1 MNEDIACRTDSLTKK
16 AEGQA
21 WQKLLLGCG
30 GTYEVAWDTAAAVTP
45 MGSLVYFAQYL
56 NAGGLLD
63 GLVSD
68 CPLEYRSGNAPGKR
82 AVIGTTLLAILNGQ
96 TRYAHIN
103 ALRQDRVSAEV
114 LNVAKIVSEDSVR
127 RAFQKGPEAAW
138 DTWLRRHE
146 RAVWEPLLT
155 EPYVLDIDNTV
166 KPLYGHQEGAELG
179 YNPQKPGRPSHNYHT
194 YFIGSLR
201 LVLGVE
207 VHGGKQHSG
216 RHSMPGLWAL
226 LDGLPPVCRPQLIRG
241 DVSYG
246 NEQTMLEAENRGQG
260 YLFKLRQTTKVCAQI
275 ERLERTSEVW
285 SDAGEGWQGTEA
297 ALKLMG
303 WTRARRCVF
312 LRRPA
317 ERTPSRPALP
327 ASTEFAFVQVLDHGL
342 CYEYIV
348 LITNT
353 DLDLM
358 ALSQAYRDR
367 ADCENV
373 FDEIKNQWG
382 WAGFVTQDLRRC
394 RIMARLIALVYN
406 WWNIFTRLAQPD
418 RHMEAVTSRPLLLHA
433 VGRLD
438 TTARRKIVRLTS
450 THALADKVKMVLSR
464 IGEFFNRLKTIAEQL
479 SPEAIWAIILSVAFR
494 VWLRGKGLHPVVDGN
509 QTLLLLTT

>member
-1 MNEDIACRTDSLTKK
+1 MNEDVACRADDLTKV
-16 AEGQA
+16 ADGQA

-82 AVIGTTLLAILNGQ
+82 PVIGTMLLAILNGQ

-127 RAFQKGPEAAW
+127 RAFQKGPEAVW

-155 EPYVLDIDNTV
+155 EPYVLDIDNTI

-179 YNPQKPGRPSHNYHT
+179 HNPQKPGRPSHNYHT

-226 LDGLPPVCRPQLIRG
+226 LDGLPAVCRPRLIRG

-246 NEQTMLEAENRGQG
+246 NEQTMLEAESRGQG
-260 YLFKLRQTTKVCAQI
+260 YLFKLRQTTKVRAQI
-275 ERLERTSEVW
+275 ERLERTAEAW
-285 SDAGEGWQGTEA
+285 SDAGGGWQGAET

-327 ASTEFAFVQVLDHGL
+327 ASTEFAFVQVLDHGP

-348 LITNT
+348 LVTNT

-358 ALSQAYRDR
+358 AVSQAYRDR

-406 WWNIFTRLAQPD
+406 WWTIFTRLAQPD
-418 RHMEAVTSRPLLLHA
+418 RHLEAVTSRPLLLHA
-433 VGRLD
+433 VGRLV
-438 TTARRKIVRLTS
+438 TTGRRKIVRLTS
-450 THALADKVKMVLSR
+450 THALAGKVQVVLSR
-464 IGEFFNRLKTIAEQL
+464 IGAFFNRLKTIAEQL

>member
-1 MNEDIACRTDSLTKK
+1 MNEDVACSAEDLTKV
-16 AEGQA
+16 GGVQA
-21 WQKLLLGCG
+21 GQKLLLTG
-30 GTYEVAWDTAAAVTP
+30 GGAYEVQWDTAAAVTP

-56 NAGGLLD
+56 SAAQMLD
-63 GLVSD
+63 RLVAD
-68 CPLEYRSGNAPGKR
+68 CPLAYRSGNAPRKR
-82 AVIGTTLLAILNGQ
+82 DVLGTVVLAILNGQ

-114 LNVAKIVSEDSVR
+114 LNVGKMVSEDSVR
-127 RAFQKGPEAAW
+127 RAFARGAECAW
-138 DTWLRRHE
+138 DQWLRGHE
-146 RAVWEPLLT
+146 RAVWEPLLS
-155 EPYVLDIDNTV
+155 EPYVLDIDNTI

-179 YNPQKPGRPSHNYHT
+179 HNPQKPGRPSHNYHT
-194 YFIGSLR
+194 YFVGSLR

-207 VHGGKQHSG
+207 VLGGKQHAG
-216 RHSMPGLWAL
+216 KHGTPGLWNL
-226 LDGLPPVCRPQLIRG
+226 LDGLPPGCRPQLLRG

-246 NEQTMLEAENRGQG
+246 NEHGMLEAEVRRQG
-260 YLFKLRQTTKVCAQI
+260 YLFKLRQTTKVRTAV
-275 ERLERTSEVW
+275 ERLERTAEVW
-285 SDAGEGWQGTEA
+285 SDAGDGWQGAEVS
-297 ALKLMG
+297 LQLMG
-303 WTRARRCVF
+303 WSKARRCVF

-317 ERTPSRPALP
+317 ERFAPPSALSP
-327 ASTEFAFVQVLDHGL
+327 SAEFDFVRVLDPGP

-348 LITNT
+348 LVTNT
-353 DLDLM
+353 DHPIVG
-358 ALSQAYRDR
+358 LSQLYRDR

-433 VGRLD
+433 VGRLV

-450 THALADKVKMVLSR
+450 THAMAERIQWVLSR
-464 IGEFFNRLKTIAEQL
+464 IGEFFNRLKAIAEQL
-479 SPEAIWAIILSVAFR
+479 SPEAIWAVILSVAFR
-494 VWLRGKGLHPVVDGN
+494 VWLRGKVLHPVVEGH
-509 QTLLLLTT
+509 QTLLMLSS

>member
-1 MNEDIACRTDSLTKK
+1 MKEDVACGADDLTTVVD
-16 AEGQA
+16 GQA
-21 WQKLLLGCG
+21 WQKLLLGGG

-63 GLVSD
+63 ALVAD
-68 CPLEYRSGNAPGKR
+68 CPLEYKSGNAPDR
-82 AVIGTTLLAILNGQ
+82 RSVIGTTLLAILNGQ

-114 LNVAKIVSEDSVR
+114 LDVRTIVSEDSVR
-127 RAFQKGPEAAW
+127 RAFLRGPEAEW
-138 DTWLRRHE
+138 DAWLRRHE

-166 KPLYGHQEGAELG
+166 KPLYGRQEGAEPG

-201 LVLGVE
+201 LVLGVA
-207 VHGGKQHSG
+207 VHGGRQHAG

-226 LDGLPPVCRPQLIRG
+226 LDGLPAVCRPRLIRG

-246 NEQTMLEAENRGQG
+246 NEQTMLEAEGRGQG
-260 YLFKLRQTTKVCAQI
+260 YLFKLRQTTNVRAQI
-275 ERLERTSEVW
+275 ERLAHTAKAW
-285 SDAGEGWQGTEA
+285 IDAGEGWQGAEVP
-297 ALKLMG
+297 LKLMG

-317 ERTPSRPALP
+317 ERTPSTPALP
-327 ASTEFAFVQVLDHGL
+327 ASTEFDFVEVLDCGP

-348 LITNT
+348 LVTNT
-353 DLDLM
+353 ELE
-358 ALSQAYRDR
+358 LSAAAQAYRDR
-367 ADCENV
+367 VDCENV

-418 RHMEAVTSRPLLLHA
+418 RHLEAVTSLPLLLHA
-433 VGRLD
+433 VGRLVK
-438 TTARRKIVRLTS
+438 TGRRKIVRLTS
-450 THALADKVKMVLSR
+450 THALADKVQVVLGR
-464 IGEFFNRLKTIAEQL
+464 IGAFFNRLKTIAEQF
-479 SPEAIWAIILSVAFR
+479 SPETIWAIILSVAFR
-494 VWLRGKGLHPVVDGN
+494 AWLRGKVLHPVVEGN
-509 QTLLLLTT
+509 QTLLLLAT